1 MSKKSGLS
9 LDAFR
14 VVYEPF
20 DNSFNITTVSGEIHT
35 KKNDISSN
43 ITEYKTAYDEIGTN
57 YNYGLSAEISLFP
70 KKDRIDVTQQDLEY
84 MIGHQEQT
92 YFVAIITIAT
102 LLVSTFYIIAKR

>member
-1 MSKKSGLS
+1 MSKI
-9 LDAFR
+9 D
-14 VVYEPF
+14 
-20 DNSFNITTVSGEIHT
+20 EIHT

-43 ITEYKTAYDEIGTN
+43 ITEYKAAYGEISTS
-57 YNYGLSAEISLFP
+57 YYKYGLSGEISLFP